1 MTTDH
6 SKVIAD
12 FLALF
17 AHKDASKLD
26 PYIHPDIVFQNYG
39 DSEIQ
44 GRGGVIALW
53 DGVFRTM
60 ERVEFTTLHSAVNGD
75 LVIEEQVHGLALPGG
90 KLAPI
95 RNMAVYRLRD
105 GQIIE
110 WRDYTNP
117 EYARS
122 LLR

>member
-1 MTTDH
+1 VTTDN

-17 AHKDASKLD
+17 AQKDASKLA
-26 PYIHPDIVFQNYG
+26 PYFHPDIAFHNYG
-39 DSEIQ
+39 DPEVQ
-44 GRGGVIALW
+44 GRDGVIAVW
-53 DGVFRTM
+53 EGVFRIM

-75 LVIEEQVHGLALPGG
+75 LVFEEQVHGLALPGG

-95 RNMAVYRLRD
+95 RNMAIYRMQD

-110 WRDYTNP
+110 WRDYTNQ